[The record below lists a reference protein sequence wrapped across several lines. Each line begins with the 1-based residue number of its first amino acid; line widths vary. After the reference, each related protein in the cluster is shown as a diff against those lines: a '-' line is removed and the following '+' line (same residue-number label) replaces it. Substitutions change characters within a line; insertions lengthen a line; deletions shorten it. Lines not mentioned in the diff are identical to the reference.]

1 MLDLIVCAFYYAHT
15 YLIIND
21 NRNKDMS
28 AWALASAAAS
38 AAGSIINS
46 SISNKQSL
54 IANKKYFDYT
64 LPKNQ
69 QAQYEM
75 IRNSPVEQVRGLR
88 NAGLNPASIS
98 SSYEGSGV
106 TGESGV
112 QTTPLNVDPVGA
124 YMQAK
129 QLEMAEA
136 QNKAN
141 VMKTNEET
149 KNLQK
154 QNEWFDRVQSSNI
167 AAQDASTELLKNQSK
182 EIKDLLPGKIQE
194 QSKNIN
200 LLDLNIS
207 YQQAL
212 NDAMETV
219 YDFNGQKIKGKDIPN
234 FQTLFALQMSEKTLS
249 VDWYNAITSRQALE
263 RDPMAVLTKEWFAPL
278 VKALS
283 SDVEGLTPE
292 IKQLF
297 QQNVN
302 KIKDAINGI
311 SNVGINNPSVSD
323 FVSDPFGSAKSLL
336 KNEWNKTQL
345 GKDINKT
352 RKYLKDFKK
361 GSKDWYKRFISNTR
375 NGSYF

>member
-1 MLDLIVCAFYYAHT
+1 
-15 YLIIND
+15 
-21 NRNKDMS
+21 MS

-75 IRNSPVEQVRGLR
+75 IRNSPVEQVRGMR

-98 SSYEGSGV
+98 SSYEGSGA

-124 YMQAK
+124 FLQAK

-154 QNEWFDRVQSSNI
+154 QNEWFDRVQTSNI

-194 QSKNIN
+194 QTMNIN

-207 YQQAL
+207 YQDAL
-212 NDAMETV
+212 NDAMETE

-234 FQTLFALQMSEKTLS
+234 FQILFALQMSEKTLA

-297 QQNVN
+297 HQNVM
-302 KIKDAINGI
+302 KIKDAITGL
-311 SNVGINNPSVSD
+311 STVGSNNPSVSD
-323 FVSDPFGSAKSLL
+323 FVSDPFGSVKSLL
-336 KNEWNKTQL
+336 QNEWNKTKL
-345 GKDINKT
+345 GQDINKT
-352 RKYLKDFKK
+352 RKYLQEFKK
-361 GSKDWYKRFISNTR
+361 GSKDWFKRFRSNTSKG
-375 NGSYF
+375 NYF